1 MNDIEKNDQALIEE
15 FAAMEHSRW
24 SKWQSYLHSQCFT
37 SPEFTG
43 ALIIPADL
51 VVRWRHQISTPY
63 SQLSETEKESDR
75 NEVRPYLEHMQ
86 TLIVQK
92 NKEREEAVEAERER
106 IRIIVESMKAEYLWD
121 DDSKKYVANIHRE
134 NILNDV
140 LQALNQKQH
149 ERNKV

>member
-1 MNDIEKNDQALIEE
+1 MNEIEKNDEALIEE
-15 FAAMEHSRW
+15 FNSLFLDTMY
-24 SKWQSYLHSQCFT
+24 KDD
-37 SPEFTG
+37 G
-43 ALIIPADL
+43 
-51 VVRWRHQISTPY
+51 Y
-63 SQLSETEKESDR
+63 SEEREVLSNWLR
-75 NEVRPYLEHMQ
+75 
-86 TLIVQK
+86 TLIAQK